1 MCFYLGVFLFFVF
14 WSYDLSLYYNFCW
27 WYEINQAQGWPW
39 QIVRGISSDLRH
51 YRSWVHYL
59 LSSIFRSSSNIANH
73 GFEPANSNIKSMR
86 ITLGLPTIQH
96 DEVVITK
103 KMSKCQRKETGW
115 RRRLQHP
122 TSPPFLPI
130 SYITNLIKNK
140 EMIILILSKENVK
153 WEVAESTSSLAKKPD
168 LANSRKRVRHV
179 FRSGIALS
187 GGEMKCVR

>member
-1 MCFYLGVFLFFVF
+1 MT
-14 WSYDLSLYYNFCW
+14 WD
-27 WYEINQAQGWPW
+27 I
-39 QIVRGISSDLRH
+39 
-51 YRSWVHYL
+51 RSWVHYL

-73 GFEPANSNIKSMR
+73 GFEPANSNIKSVR

-122 TSPPFLPI
+122 TPPPFFFPM
-130 SYITNLIKNK
+130 SYITKLIKNK
-140 EMIILILSKENVK
+140 VMIILILSKENVK
-153 WEVAESTSSLAKKPD
+153 WEVAESTSSLAKPD
-168 LANSRKRVRHV
+168 LANSRKLVRHV